1 VGDNMENQD
10 IVAKVESSEV
20 YKTFERIVPYL
31 GDILRGEFVVGF
43 NSKDKCLKLYNSASK
58 SYQYDIG
65 AVTKETV
72 AYRCIKKG
80 EKILDEMN
88 IGRTGLPYRSTAIPI
103 KDERNAIIGCIVI
116 STFLDK
122 QKNVSDMSDQLSS
135 ATSELLA
142 FIKDVSSGVE
152 EITVSNRDVKVLL
165 NETVEN
171 TENTDNVINFIKEVS
186 KKTNLLGLNAS
197 IESARAG
204 DAGKGFGVVASEIRK
219 LAESS
224 NKSINEIENTL
235 SKIKSNSKMVHDN
248 IEKDINSL
256 LQYSN
261 ELKQIT
267 DLISQL
273 DKLSTKLKELSKKY

>member
-1 VGDNMENQD
+1 MENQD
-10 IVAKVESSEV
+10 IVTKVENSEV
-20 YKTFERIVPYL
+20 YKTFEKIVPYL
-31 GDILRGEFVVGF
+31 GDVLRGEFVVGF
-43 NSKDKCLKLYNSASK
+43 NSKDKCLKLYNSTSK

-65 AVTKETV
+65 AVTEETV

-103 KDERNAIIGCIVI
+103 KDENNATIGCIVI

-142 FIKDVSSGVE
+142 FIKNVSSGVE
-152 EITVSNRDVKVLL
+152 EITVSNRDVKMLL
-165 NETVEN
+165 NETVQN
-171 TENTDNVINFIKEVS
+171 TENTDNVINFIKDVS

-224 NKSINEIENTL
+224 NKSINEIESTL

-248 IEKDINSL
+248 IEKDITSL

-273 DKLSTKLKELSKKY
+273 DKLSTKLKEVSKKY

>member
-1 VGDNMENQD
+1 MENQD
-10 IVAKVESSEV
+10 IVTKVENSEV
-20 YKTFERIVPYL
+20 FKTFERIVPYL

-65 AVTKETV
+65 AVTEETV

-103 KDERNAIIGCIVI
+103 KDEKNAIIGCIVI

-135 ATSELLA
+135 ATSELLT
-142 FIKDVSSGVE
+142 FIKNVSSGVE
-152 EITVSNRDVKVLL
+152 EITVSNRDVKMLL
-165 NETVEN
+165 NETVKN
-171 TENTDNVINFIKEVS
+171 TENTDNVINFIKDVS

-248 IEKDINSL
+248 IEKDINYL

-261 ELKQIT
+261 DLKQIT

-273 DKLSTKLKELSKKY
+273 DKLSTKLKEISKKY